1 MEQNGEA
8 RNKPKHIWSTNI
20 WQKNQEYSMKN
31 HLFNKWYCENWIYT
45 CKRMKLDPYLPPLTK
60 ISLKQIKNL
69 NVRPR
74 QNIRKQRHHFAGKG
88 PYSVKAMA
96 FPEVRYGCESWPIQ
110 KAECQRTD
118 AFHLFWWRRLL
129 RVPWTARGSNQSV
142 LKEIN
147 PEYSLQGLMLKLK
160 LQNFGHLI
168 WRADSL
174 EKTLMLGKT
183 EGKRRSGQ

>member
-31 HLFNKWYCENWIYT
+31 HLFNKWYWENWIYT

-60 ISLKQIKNL
+60 ISLKRVKDL

-88 PYSVKAMA
+88 PSSQSYDSSSSHVW
-96 FPEVRYGCESWPIQ
+96 SW
-110 KAECQRTD
+110 ELD
-118 AFHLFWWRRLL
+118 H
-129 RVPWTARGSNQSV
+129 
-142 LKEIN
+142 KE
-147 PEYSLQGLMLKLK
+147 G
-160 LQNFGHLI
+160 
-168 WRADSL
+168 
-174 EKTLMLGKT
+174 
-183 EGKRRSGQ
+183 